1 MITLLMPS
9 TVLSKVYLTHDGV
22 TMDVTEWAHVT
33 MKKRDDILQDIFKKG
48 MTVAQALG
56 FDPLGKAVET
66 IVAEV
71 KKRMDEGRTPVPQ
84 IQIMGGSWSLNPPE
98 RKDEFTAKGRKFKQ
112 LHLPLDERDK
122 RYNAKRKAEAAKERE
137 SELEYLKRVY
147 DVSKDGVVT
156 RKSDG
161 FVFKHTIYHGGERVK
176 LPVTVLCKRK
186 RKCVYKTYHV
196 HRLVMMIH
204 NPNFTDDCVVYH
216 RNGNKRD
223 NRLQNLCIKAS
234 KPKTVHYGSCA
245 PRKEYKCQK
254 VVHLPSDCL
263 PPNA

>member
-1 MITLLMPS
+1 MITHLMPS
-9 TVLSKVYLTHDGV
+9 TILSKVYLTHDGV

-56 FDPLGKAVET
+56 FDPLGKALET
-66 IVAEV
+66 IVKEV
-71 KKRMDEGRTPVPQ
+71 KKRMEEGRTPVPQ

-122 RYNAKRKAEAAKERE
+122 RYNSKRRAEEAMERE

-147 DVSKDGVVT
+147 DVSTDGVVT

-196 HRLVMMIH
+196 HRLVMMMH
-204 NPNFTDDCVVYH
+204 NPKFDEDCVVYH

-223 NRLQNLCIKAS
+223 NRLQNLCIKPS

-254 VVHLPSDCL
+254 VVHLPSDC
-263 PPNA
+263 